1 MALNSTVKKRTNL
14 LSIVDRL
21 VKKNETKND
30 AIVSKKQEE
39 EPLSSPRPAVSIR
52 PYLLPPTPS
61 SGPASPAISD
71 QESISEEEQ
80 SSDKGDVTQDEKEEI
95 KKDAVPKVPLRC
107 DVCGLRAFKSY
118 RFVNRTSAPVHLKS
132 FVTPD
137 NDRIRVC
144 KRCFS
149 SRERCRQNLALILLR
164 SKTSQMVHL
173 RTPLGVTYNRATKGI
188 EYIARD
194 LRKGLKRPYEDLLCD
209 ETMADEDEMENDSEK
224 FLLNSDETKS
234 KEAQSPKRFGTENE
248 NVKQDKVPVSP
259 IKNIGIVTVVRH
271 RSGKYSSTPNC
282 FTLYGE
288 DSNLKDNEN
297 VTEKAEKQKENGLAI
312 DVTENLRKLVEHS
325 ISLPPTVNKTT
336 TSEINTINNKLTFL
350 DHAYAL
356 PPPKGK
362 TPSSPRAVTKPVK
375 PSVPKEAKV
384 PNNTKQDPQ
393 KKTVTTDGQTT
404 TSERTCGIVC
414 FQCDKLVTKSYSCYK
429 KENAP
434 EKIKHLFTSGV
445 KIVKVCRRCM
455 PYKKP
460 KDGSED
466 GAGTGKGKV
475 KVLKGKLAKLHSA
488 KLIKNAKSGGKAN
501 AVKTSDKTKVTSVDK
516 NSVKLLTKD
525 EKKRKDSAKDD
536 KSKVLPASKKLCS
549 LAVQTKKIPVSKGTV
564 TKELKVLNVKLVQ
577 ALPKGIHPPVKEE
590 SKGEAGKS
598 NNPKGANAGSKT
610 LLTLSKSGTQTQK
623 NDTSVTEKAKNS
635 TVEKENDT
643 VSKQKSVKVDSGTQS
658 MKSMIGVNRVKT
670 KATDSSLNE
679 SVEEDEVVLL
689 SVDDNV
695 VDKKPTVKEADVEDV
710 SKKQE
715 NVAEKTPVES
725 KPSEEVSATEAE
737 TVTTSDVEASVK
749 EKNDEEINIKLTDKD
764 KTSDKLEENQVES
777 KELEVESKHAEGP
790 KEGTKQDK
798 EETAVSINI
807 AENIM
812 TRGRRSASR
821 SPVIT
826 RETKSTEV
834 PSPRKCRSLNTPER
848 KREDKQIMPTVMTR
862 KRLAS
867 FSESE
872 ADKKVDDTPG
882 GKKRALAAALLEK
895 MSRKAADLASSTA
908 SAATNKVKVEHP
920 YAKEE
925 KEPGKEVKGHCM
937 TRRNQMPVKCAGC
950 NEKVVKSYRCV
961 TRGDAP
967 VHIKPLFAQQSGEML
982 RICRKCVKKKEV
994 GNAKN

>member
-1 MALNSTVKKRTNL
+1 MGCRKQSLNYLTTFFFL
-14 LSIVDRL
+14 I
-21 VKKNETKND
+21 
-30 AIVSKKQEE
+30 
-39 EPLSSPRPAVSIR
+39 AV
-52 PYLLPPTPS
+52 
-61 SGPASPAISD
+61 
-71 QESISEEEQ
+71 
-80 SSDKGDVTQDEKEEI
+80 
-95 KKDAVPKVPLRC
+95 
-107 DVCGLRAFKSY
+107 
-118 RFVNRTSAPVHLKS
+118 
-132 FVTPD
+132 
-137 NDRIRVC
+137 
-144 KRCFS
+144 
-149 SRERCRQNLALILLR
+149 
-164 SKTSQMVHL
+164 
-173 RTPLGVTYNRATKGI
+173 
-188 EYIARD
+188 IA
-194 LRKGLKRPYEDLLCD
+194 
-209 ETMADEDEMENDSEK
+209 
-224 FLLNSDETKS
+224 
-234 KEAQSPKRFGTENE
+234 
-248 NVKQDKVPVSP
+248 
-259 IKNIGIVTVVRH
+259 
-271 RSGKYSSTPNC
+271 
-282 FTLYGE
+282 
-288 DSNLKDNEN
+288 
-297 VTEKAEKQKENGLAI
+297 
-312 DVTENLRKLVEHS
+312 
-325 ISLPPTVNKTT
+325 
-336 TSEINTINNKLTFL
+336 
-350 DHAYAL
+350 
-356 PPPKGK
+356 
-362 TPSSPRAVTKPVK
+362 
-375 PSVPKEAKV
+375 
-384 PNNTKQDPQ
+384 
-393 KKTVTTDGQTT
+393 DGQTT

-516 NSVKLLTKD
+516 NSVKLPTKD

-577 ALPKGIHPPVKEE
+577 ALPKGIHPLVKEE

-610 LLTLSKSGTQTQK
+610 LLTSSKSGVQTQK
-623 NDTSVTEKAKNS
+623 NDTSMTEKSKNS
-635 TVEKENDT
+635 SVENNNDT
-643 VSKQKSVKVDSGTQS
+643 VNKQKSVKVDSGTQS
-658 MKSMIGVNRVKT
+658 MKSMIGVNKVKT
-670 KATDSSLNE
+670 KATDSLPLND

-689 SVDDNV
+689 NVDDNV
-695 VDKKPTVKEADVEDV
+695 ADKKSTEKEADDAAVPKE
-710 SKKQE
+710 QE

-725 KPSEEVSATEAE
+725 KPSGEVSAPDVE
-737 TVTTSDVEASVK
+737 TVTTNDLEAGAK
-749 EKNDEEINIKLTDKD
+749 EKNDEEINTKLTVKDKD
-764 KTSDKLEENQVES
+764 KTSEKLEENQVEL
-777 KELEVESKHAEGP
+777 KELEVESKNAEGP

-848 KREDKQIMPTVMTR
+848 KREDKQIAPTVMTR

-872 ADKKVDDTPG
+872 SDKKVDDTPG

-925 KEPGKEVKGHCM
+925 KEPEKEGKTNISWHVKPESM
-937 TRRNQMPVKCAGC
+937 KETTETKCA
-950 NEKVVKSYRCV
+950 KWPKQVKQNKSLKK
-961 TRGDAP
+961 A
-967 VHIKPLFAQQSGEML
+967 KPFY
-982 RICRKCVKKKEV
+982 
-994 GNAKN
+994 NY